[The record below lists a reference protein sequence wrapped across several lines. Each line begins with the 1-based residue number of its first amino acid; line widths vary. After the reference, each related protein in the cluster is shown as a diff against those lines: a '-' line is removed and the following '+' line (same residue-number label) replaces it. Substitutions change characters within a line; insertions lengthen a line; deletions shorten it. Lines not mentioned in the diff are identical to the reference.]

1 MSVGAVLRVEG
12 KPFLWRFAR
21 NPVLISFH
29 ARSDCAG
36 GDTTQSMTSLSP
48 CSIPSDAPFFIVMN
62 GASGRHDVNAVQQTI
77 QRTMAEAGRPHTIH
91 VVTDASR
98 LGAAARSAVKQAQAR
113 GGVVVAA
120 GGDGTI
126 NALAHATLGSG
137 CPFGVLPQ
145 GTFNY
150 FARTHGIPADTEAAV
165 RLLLSA
171 RAHPVQVGRVNERV
185 FLVNAS
191 VGLYPQLLEDREAFK
206 QQYGRS
212 RFVALVSGLVTLM
225 RQHRQLRLRIERND
239 DTRELRTPTLV
250 VGNNVLQLQQIGLA
264 EAECLDRGMLAALA
278 VRPVGTLAMA
288 WLMLRGA
295 FGRLGDADNVHTF
308 AFRRIVVK
316 PRWPLGRRRM
326 KVATDGEV
334 LRLRPPLEFGVAAEP
349 LMLLRPEPEGGPS

>member
-1 MSVGAVLRVEG
+1 MVVGAVLRVEG
-12 KPFLWRFAR
+12 KPSRWRSLR
-21 NPVLISFH
+21 NPVLIVVDD
-29 ARSDCAG
+29 RSDCAG
-36 GDTTQSMTSLSP
+36 KTLQSMTSTSP
-48 CSIPSDAPFFIVMN
+48 SPIPPDAPFFIVMN
-62 GASGRHDVNAVQQTI
+62 GGSGRHDVNAVQQTI
-77 QRTMAEAGRPHTIH
+77 QRTMAEAGRQHTVH

-98 LGAAARSAVKQAQAR
+98 LAAAARSAVKQAQAR

-126 NALAHATLGSG
+126 NALAHAALGSG

-150 FARTHGIPADTEAAV
+150 FARTHGIPTDTEDAV

-171 RAHPVQVGRVNERV
+171 RAHPVQVGQVNERI

-212 RFVALVSGLVTLM
+212 RFIALISGLATLM
-225 RQHRQLRLRIERND
+225 RQHRQLHLRIERND
-239 DTRELRTPTLV
+239 ETRELRTPTLF
-250 VGNNVLQLQQIGLA
+250 VGNNLLQLQQIGLS

-278 VRPVGTLAMA
+278 VRPVGTLSMF

-295 FGRLGDADNVHTF
+295 FGRLGEAENVHTF

-326 KVATDGEV
+326 KIATDGEV
-334 LRLRPPLEFGVAAEP
+334 MRMRPPLQFAVAAEP
-349 LMLLRPEPEGGPS
+349 LMLIKPDVVEAVS

>member
-1 MSVGAVLRVEG
+1 MVVGAVLQNKG
-12 KPFLWRFAR
+12 KPFLWRSGR
-21 NPVLISFH
+21 NPVLMPLD

-36 GDTTQSMTSLSP
+36 DTLQSMTSTSP
-48 CSIPSDAPFFIVMN
+48 CSVPPDAPFFIVMN
-62 GASGRHDVNAVQQTI
+62 GGSGRHDVNEVQQTI
-77 QRTMAEAGRPHTIH
+77 QRTMAEAGRHYTVH
-91 VVTDASR
+91 VVTDASK
-98 LGAAARSAVKQAQAR
+98 LAAAARSAVKQAQAR

-126 NALAHATLGSG
+126 NALVQATLGSG
-137 CPFGVLPQ
+137 CVFGVLPQ

-150 FARTHGIPADTEAAV
+150 FSRTHGIPADTEAAV

-171 RAHPVQVGRVNERV
+171 RAHPVQVGRVNDRV

-239 DTRELRTPTLV
+239 DVRELRTPTLF
-250 VGNNVLQLQQIGLA
+250 VGNNVLQLQQIGLS

-278 VRPVGTLAMA
+278 VRPVGTLAMF

-316 PRWPLGRRRM
+316 PRWPLGRRRV

-334 LRLRPPLEFGVAAEP
+334 LKMSPPLEFGVASDM
-349 LMLLRPEPEGGPS
+349 LMLLKPDVVEAVS